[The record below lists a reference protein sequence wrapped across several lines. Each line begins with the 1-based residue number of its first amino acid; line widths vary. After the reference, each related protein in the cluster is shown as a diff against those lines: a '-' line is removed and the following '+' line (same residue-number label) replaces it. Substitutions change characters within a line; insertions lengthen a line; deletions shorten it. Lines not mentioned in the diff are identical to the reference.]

1 MHIYNILKYTI
12 DQKLFPVGMMIFFF
26 IVFDGILMY
35 LAPIIITGAGISES
49 MMGIIIGSSS
59 VVGMAFDYFLYR
71 MVKTIHYRRIFLV
84 MFGLALL
91 FPLFL
96 LGGNTILF
104 FLLAMAAWGIYY
116 DLYNIGVFD
125 VVERTTKPEDHP
137 AGFGVLR
144 SFDGLGYLIAPLF
157 ASIILVF
164 LDPGPVM
171 FFVILIPLLI
181 SFLIYLNIVIYPLPE
196 RGKFDRFKESVFV
209 FFERFIFR
217 RDICLPLFP
226 LIVTFFVNLVD
237 NAVWT
242 FGPLFSEQ
250 MGNANDI
257 FGGTFMLAFALPPI
271 LVGWLIG
278 GIVKK
283 FGNGYI
289 VQGSIAMSSI
299 FFILVGL
306 SSSPVLVAVLIFL
319 ASFFLAVG
327 IPSVNSF
334 YTNYINKAVD
344 RRKETETI
352 QDFFTNVGA
361 TTGPVI
367 GGYMAEYFGLSHAFV
382 ALGVLGLVVS
392 MFIFIS
398 MSTERN

>member
-26 IVFDGILMY
+26 IVFDGVLMY
-35 LAPIIITGAGISES
+35 LTPIIITDAGITES
-49 MMGIIIGSSS
+49 TMGIIIGSSS
-59 VVGMAFDYFLYR
+59 IVGMLFDYFLYR

-96 LGGNTILF
+96 LGGNTVIF

-125 VVERTTKPEDHP
+125 VVERTTGPEDHP

-144 SFDGLGYLIAPLF
+144 SFDGLGYLVAPLL

-164 LDPGPVM
+164 LDPGPTM
-171 FFVILIPLLI
+171 FFVILVPLLI
-181 SFLIYLNIVIYPLPE
+181 SFVIFLNIIVYPLPE
-196 RGKFDRFKESVFV
+196 RSKFDRFKESALV
-209 FFERFIFR
+209 FFERIIFR
-217 RDICLPLFP
+217 KEACLPLFP
-226 LIVTFFVNLVD
+226 LLVTFFVNLVD

-242 FGPLFSEQ
+242 FGPLFSEK
-250 MGNANDI
+250 MGNVNDI

-278 GIVKK
+278 GIVKR

-306 SSSPVLVAVLIFL
+306 SSSPILVAVLIFL
-319 ASFFLAVG
+319 ASFFLAIG

-334 YTNYINKAVD
+334 YTNYINKATD
-344 RRKETETI
+344 HRKETETI